1 MTRKRTLQPRPG
13 ASGAQK
19 KHPARGKKTSAPTE
33 IPSQTNQPYEQDT
46 KRRTGQFTGAGEPP
60 LMKK

>member
-1 MTRKRTLQPRPG
+1 MPKRPKGSGKDAASKNTFNPIDAPGNQRQRTQTRGPEEHDP
-13 ASGAQK
+13 
-19 KHPARGKKTSAPTE
+19 
-33 IPSQTNQPYEQDT
+33 